1 MEDIFHAFR
10 NSALRSATLER
21 PQRRI
26 TTIPPSSLPMPFNTA
41 FILPSIGPSLRT
53 PWRQASI
60 PLRTPVRT
68 PVRHRTPWLAAASG
82 TNAGTPPSTPFN
94 VNSVSGSTDD
104 APQQPELDG
113 DGEDAV
119 GSLPVQPVSASL
131 GDAAIAVDP
140 IKNIPTVLIDA
151 SGALQLDDGS
161 FSAEAIIPRRLV
173 RRGSQKPDFARVRSQ
188 LAAGFDSGVGST
200 VLLTSLFGVWYW
212 ANTAFN
218 VLNKQ
223 VLEVFPFPMTCTLVQ
238 FAVASLLMASVW
250 LLRVKKPPRF
260 NRFVFKAA
268 APLAVLH
275 AAGFLLTNMSL
286 GKVSVAFTHTV
297 KSTEPFFSVALT
309 PSILG
314 DVPTWGI
321 LGSLFPIVAGVAI
334 ASATDV
340 SFNWPGFLSAIG
352 SNLALQWRNILSKR
366 LMDNGSGKKQNGRK
380 LQKIMSLEEEETFNS
395 LDNVNLFSTM
405 TILAFLWLAPVCLLW
420 EGLPLLTQAVAPS
433 ITGMSTSRLMQLLVV
448 GGVCRCVDVLTSY
461 MILKR
466 VSPIT
471 HSIGNCVKRAVVIIA
486 SIFFFKTRMTS
497 LNIIGTALALTGVLI
512 YSVIVSA
519 CKQNTFGPDSAFC
532 RPIYTEEEVE
542 LIEGGGI

>member
-1 MEDIFHAFR
+1 MPAPTSGQ
-10 NSALRSATLER
+10 SA
-21 PQRRI
+21 
-26 TTIPPSSLPMPFNTA
+26 
-41 FILPSIGPSLRT
+41 
-53 PWRQASI
+53 
-60 PLRTPVRT
+60 
-68 PVRHRTPWLAAASG
+68 
-82 TNAGTPPSTPFN
+82 
-94 VNSVSGSTDD
+94 VSGLR
-104 APQQPELDG
+104 A
-113 DGEDAV
+113 GEQ
-119 GSLPVQPVSASL
+119 SVSASL
-131 GDAAIAVDP
+131 GDPAIAVDP
-140 IKNIPTVLIDA
+140 IKNIPSALIDA

-161 FSAEAIIPRRLV
+161 FAAEAIIPRRLV
-173 RRGSQKPDFARVRSQ
+173 RRRRTSKSPDFARVRSQ

-218 VLNKQ
+218 VFNKQ
-223 VLEVFPFPMTCTLVQ
+223 VLRVFPFPLTCTVVQ
-238 FAVASLLMASVW
+238 FAVAGLVMSSVW
-250 LLRVKKPPRF
+250 ALRVKKPPRF
-260 NRFVFKAA
+260 NAFVFRAT

-275 AAGFLLTNMSL
+275 AIGFLLTNMSL

-352 SNLALQWRNILSKR
+352 SNLALQWRNVLSKS
-366 LMDNGSGKKQNGRK
+366 LMDTSSGKKINGRRVK
-380 LQKIMSLEEEETFNS
+380 LLSKEHEDALTS
-395 LDNVNLFSTM
+395 LDNVNLFSSI
-405 TILAFLWLAPVCLLW
+405 TILAFLCLAPFCFLW
-420 EGLPLLTQAVAPS
+420 EGFPLLTSAVAPAT
-433 ITGMSTSRLMQLLVV
+433 TGMSTLRLLRLLVV
-448 GGVCRCVDVLTSY
+448 GGVCRCVDVLSSY

-466 VSPIT
+466 VSPVT

-486 SIFFFKTRMTS
+486 SIFFFKTTMTS
-497 LNIIGTALALTGVLI
+497 LNIIGTSLALTGVLI

-519 CKQNTFGPDSAFC
+519 CKQNTFGPDSPFC
-532 RPIYTEEEVE
+532 RPIYTEEVE